1 MSQYK
6 ISKKRLAE
14 IIKEEY
20 QSLQHRKTRRLNEDA
35 SDDTFEM
42 VDVIAQALGPQQV
55 QAMER
60 SNAQDLLSYVM
71 RMHDMRMP
79 GDEVEDYDASAYNR
93 QEDDLDEGYMDKY
106 DRAYE
111 EEERE
116 RRRQSRRIDKERERN
131 QRSGRTGVGTRM
143 GGSYKKERF
152 AGFNRKDEASKPD
165 YIDLD
170 KDGDREEPMKKA
182 AKDKKIKKETTGRIY
197 PKPVLGATNRDDDLP
212 RSKRREKKL
221 KKESVD
227 SIRALIQQ
235 ELKNL

>member
-6 ISKKRLAE
+6 ITKKRLAQ

-35 SDDTFEM
+35 SDDTFDM
-42 VDVIAQALGPQQV
+42 VDVIVQALGPQQALEELV

-79 GDEVEDYDASAYNR
+79 GDEVEDYDPSAYNR
-93 QEDDLDEGYMDKY
+93 QEEDDLDEGYMDKY

-152 AGFNRKDEASKPD
+152 AGFNRKDEAAKPD
-165 YIDLD
+165 YLDLD
-170 KDGDREEPMKKA
+170 KDGDEEESMEKA
-182 AKDKKIKKETTGRIY
+182 AKDKKM
-197 PKPVLGATNRDDDLP
+197 
-212 RSKRREKKL
+212 
-221 KKESVD
+221 KKESLD
-227 SIRALIQQ
+227 SIRDLIQQ